1 MSGTIYVHKISP
13 FIVQSERETNLKLAQ
28 ALSILSKS
36 SPYAVSTERESN
48 QDLLS
53 GYKDHIYIQTDIEA
67 AFKSALTAAKPT
79 EIIFLC
85 GSSGDGKSEIL
96 TRYSQKFKASR
107 DFHLDAT
114 HSFNPNQTAIQAL
127 DDRFAAFKGNGNPLI
142 VGINIGMLGNYAE
155 EGADQHYDVKA
166 SIKAFLENRV
176 EDIPANHTFLDF
188 EQYPKFTLSQEGSTS
203 DFAAKFLA
211 RLTEPTLDNPFYAL
225 YQSEV
230 AKYGHTSLTANYA
243 LLGLPSV
250 QQTVID
256 LLLKARLIKD
266 QFLTARALLDFV
278 FQILDIKGYL
288 FDNLFSGADNE
299 LLTQIQGFDP
309 SNVHTRKIDE
319 FVLQFGLG
327 IEDQG
332 FQAFRDQVKQ
342 LGVFDVTSASSY
354 LRLVYLLKDEIEFA
368 NEYVDELKQDF
379 DNSLVELYASTWLLH
394 REFDG
399 SGKQKKALNKFYKET
414 LISAI
419 HRYCNRN
426 SPSLDKDA
434 YFVSEYNGFKT
445 AVELE
450 VKPDFNEIQH
460 KGVSKIGAFNGFIQV
475 DGQSL
480 MAMPISI
487 NLMELLIKINQG
499 YRPNK
504 HDKNA
509 VLLLDEVIEQIII
522 VANEKD
528 TLFILKGDKRYKI
541 ANEDD
546 EYFEVSGI

>member
-1 MSGTIYVHKISP
+1 MHAL
-13 FIVQSERETNLKLAQ
+13 NLLQ

-36 SPYAVSTERESN
+36 SPYAVSTERSTE
-48 QDLLS
+48 DVLAT
-53 GYKDHIYIQTDIEA
+53 YKEHIYIETDIETDF
-67 AFKSALTAAKPT
+67 FKALTSARASD
-79 EIIFLC
+79 IVFLC

-96 TRYSQKFKASR
+96 TRYSQKHKATH

-114 HSFNPNQTAIQAL
+114 HSFDPSQTAIQAL
-127 DDRFAAFKGNGNPLI
+127 DERFTDFKGNTKPLI

-155 EGADQHYDVKA
+155 EGSVENDDIKR
-166 SIKAFLENRV
+166 SISAFLENRKQ
-176 EDIPANHTFLDF
+176 DIASNHTFLDF
-188 EQYPKFTLSQEGSTS
+188 EQYPKFTLDHEGSTS

-211 RLTEPTLDNPFYAL
+211 RLTEADLDNPFFAS
-225 YQSEV
+225 YQNDV
-230 AKYGHTSLTANYA
+230 QHNGHTTLTANFA
-243 LLGLPSV
+243 LLSLPSV
-250 QQTVID
+250 QKNIIS

-278 FQILDIKGYL
+278 FQILAMDGYL

-299 LLTQIQGFDP
+299 LLEHIQAFDP
-309 SNVHTRKIDE
+309 SNIHTRQVDE

-332 FQAFRDQVKQ
+332 FTEVKDKVKSI
-342 LGVFDVTSASSY
+342 GVYDVDSAMSY
-354 LRLVYLLKDEIEFA
+354 LRLVYLLKDEE
-368 NEYVDELKQDF
+368 EYSNDYTESLKADF
-379 DNSLVELYASTWLLH
+379 ENSLVNHYADVWLLH
-394 REFDG
+394 RDFDG
-399 SGKQKKALNKFYKET
+399 SGKQKKLLNKFYRET

-426 SPSLDKDA
+426 APTLDKDA
-434 YFVSEYNGFKT
+434 YFISEYSGFKT

-450 VKPDFNEIQH
+450 VKPNFGGIL
-460 KGVSKIGAFNGFIQV
+460 KGGITKIGSFDAHVQV
-475 DGQSL
+475 DGNEL
-480 MAMPISI
+480 LPMPISI
-487 NLMELLIKINQG
+487 NLLELLEKINQG

-509 VLLLDEVIEQIII
+509 VLLLDEVLEQFVT

-541 ANEDD
+541 VNEDN
-546 EYFEVSGI
+546 EYFEVSGM

>member
-1 MSGTIYVHKISP
+1 M
-13 FIVQSERETNLKLAQ
+13 NLAQ

-36 SPYAVSTERESN
+36 SPYAVSTEREQS

-53 GYKDHIYIQTDIEA
+53 TYKEHIYIETDIEA
-67 AFKSALTAAKPT
+67 DFKKALISAKPN

-96 TRYSQKFKASR
+96 TRYSHAFKSTR

-114 HSFNPNQTAIQAL
+114 HSFNPSQTAIQAL
-127 DDRFAAFKGNGNPLI
+127 DDRFAKFKGNDKPLV

-155 EGADQHYDVKA
+155 EGASQHNDVKEA
-166 SIKAFLENRV
+166 IKAFLSNNEV
-176 EDIPANHTFLDF
+176 EIPATYKFLDF
-188 EQYPKFTLSQEGSTS
+188 EQYPKFTLSHEGCTS
-203 DFAAKFLA
+203 DFAAKFLS

-225 YQSEV
+225 YDSEV
-230 AKYGHTSLTANYA
+230 KKVGHTKLTANFA
-243 LLGLPSV
+243 LLGLESV
-250 QQTVID
+250 QKNIVS

-278 FQILDIKGYL
+278 FQLLAMDNYL
-288 FDNLFSGADNE
+288 FDNLFSGSDNE
-299 LLTQIQGFDP
+299 LLTHIKSFDP
-309 SNVHTRKIDE
+309 SNIHTRRVDE

-327 IEDQG
+327 IEDDG
-332 FQAFRDQVKQ
+332 FSILKEQVKA
-342 LGVFDVTSASSY
+342 LGVFDVSTASSY
-354 LRLVYLLKDEIEFA
+354 LRMVYLFKDEAKFE
-368 NEYVDELKQDF
+368 NEYVNGLKADF
-379 DNSLVELYASTWLLH
+379 ENTLINQYASFWLLH
-394 REFDG
+394 KEFDG
-399 SGKQKKALNKFYKET
+399 SGRQKKELNKFYKDT

-426 SPSLDKDA
+426 APLLDKDA
-434 YFVSEYNGFKT
+434 YFISEYSGFKT
-445 AVELE
+445 AAELE
-450 VKPDFNEIQH
+450 VKPDFNAI
-460 KGVSKIGAFNGFIQV
+460 KMNGVSKVGAFNAYIQV

-480 MAMPISI
+480 LPMPISI
-487 NLMELLIKINQG
+487 NLLELLDKINQG

-509 VLLLDEVIEQIII
+509 VLLLDEVIEQIIT

-528 TLFILKGDKRYKI
+528 TLFILKSDKRYKI
-541 ANEDD
+541 VNEDD